1 MTGLSIDSNFYDYQS
16 LKECSIFITESFIL
30 NRENSLEETL
40 ASHWV
45 QQWLKMSRAL
55 PKVSLVV

>member
-1 MTGLSIDSNFYDYQS
+1 MMPQALVLHKLKPPYTS
-16 LKECSIFITESFIL
+16 LHTESFIL
-30 NRENSLEETL
+30 NREDSLEETL

-55 PKVSLVV
+55 PKASLAV

>member
-55 PKVSLVV
+55 PKASLVV